1 MRAAIRILVVLA
13 RTLGIVGV
21 FGLAFFDSS
30 LLFAFPGAND
40 LALIS
45 FVAAKASWGWA
56 VLAAVLA
63 TSGSIMGAL
72 VTFRL
77 GRKGGAELLRRRVP
91 EVLRERLITWTRR
104 FGALP
109 VGLAAV
115 LPPPFP
121 YAPFVISAGVMDV
134 PRPRFV
140 LAVAVGRGVRY
151 SLEVALAMVLGR
163 RFTRHM
169 SVVYWTALKI
179 LGLLVVV
186 ALLTLLVLRLLNPR
200 DPASVSLKD

>member
-1 MRAAIRILVVLA
+1 MRATIRILVVLA

-45 FVAAKASWGWA
+45 FVAAKASWAWA
-56 VLAAVLA
+56 VLAASLA
-63 TSGSIMGAL
+63 TSGSILGAL

-77 GRKGGAELLRRRVP
+77 GRRGGAELLRRRVP

-104 FGALP
+104 YGALP
-109 VGLAAV
+109 VGLAAI

-134 PRPRFV
+134 PRRRFV
-140 LAVAVGRGVRY
+140 LSVAVGRGVRY
-151 SLEVALAMVLGR
+151 SLEVALALVLGR

-169 SVVYWTALKI
+169 EVVYWAALKV
-179 LGLLVVV
+179 LGVLVVI
-186 ALLTLLVLRLLNPR
+186 ALLTWLVLRLRTPR
-200 DPASVSLKD
+200 GDAPLPL